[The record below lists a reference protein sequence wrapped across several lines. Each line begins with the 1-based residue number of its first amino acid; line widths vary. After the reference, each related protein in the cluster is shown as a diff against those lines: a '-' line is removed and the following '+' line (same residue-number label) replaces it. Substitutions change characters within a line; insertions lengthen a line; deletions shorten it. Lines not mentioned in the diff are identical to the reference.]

1 MDVAYVST
9 MAALVGSVVGGLT
22 SGGTDLPGDFSY
34 YVIFGSRSIAC
45 RCRNLIEIFV
55 DAFIKEAAP

>member
-1 MDVAYVST
+1 
-9 MAALVGSVVGGLT
+9 MAAPVGSVVGGLT
-22 SGGTDLPGDFSY
+22 SGGIDLPGDFSY

-45 RCRNLIEIFV
+45 RCRNLIEKFV